1 LGDASRVEKKCK
13 EMMSRAMSQ
22 LFGVRIG
29 LRCELKKR
37 EEMEREAR
45 KGRDAS
51 ERDKRRKGRREAGI
65 AVARDKKD

>member
-1 LGDASRVEKKCK
+1 
-13 EMMSRAMSQ
+13 MSQ